1 MEISFLFL
9 VFFAGLI
16 VATFQDLKRREVDNW
31 LNLILFFTGVS
42 YFLFSY
48 FDEGVIDVLIFLIV
62 VLFAS
67 FILFFS
73 DEKMEVKSSKGKYY
87 LFFFVV
93 IFISLFVMGFLIWFF
108 GFETSS
114 MLIVSA
120 VAMILLFIL
129 SNLFFEGRIFG
140 GGDAKLLF
148 ALSLFFVGS
157 SFLSTFFNIGFFVLS
172 LMCFGSIYGIFFS
185 VFLYIGNR
193 KLVNSSFRKWARKS
207 SFWYFFVG
215 GLVILLLG
223 IYDFRFLFVGAFLIL
238 FILLYVFSKSLE
250 DVVMAREVRASD
262 LRVGDL
268 LYSNLKIGRRI
279 LRADWNGLSKS
290 EIELILKSNIKKVK
304 IKEGIPFVPAFFV
317 AFVFYYF
324 FKDYFIGLIMPSLI

>member
-120 VAMILLFIL
+120 VAMTLLFIL

-157 SFLSTFFNIGFFVLS
+157 SFLSTFFNI
-172 LMCFGSIYGIFFS
+172 
-185 VFLYIGNR
+185 
-193 KLVNSSFRKWARKS
+193 W
-207 SFWYFFVG
+207 FFVG

-250 DVVMAREVRASD
+250 DVVMAREVRT
-262 LRVGDL
+262 
-268 LYSNLKIGRRI
+268 
-279 LRADWNGLSKS
+279 
-290 EIELILKSNIKKVK
+290 
-304 IKEGIPFVPAFFV
+304 
-317 AFVFYYF
+317 
-324 FKDYFIGLIMPSLI
+324 